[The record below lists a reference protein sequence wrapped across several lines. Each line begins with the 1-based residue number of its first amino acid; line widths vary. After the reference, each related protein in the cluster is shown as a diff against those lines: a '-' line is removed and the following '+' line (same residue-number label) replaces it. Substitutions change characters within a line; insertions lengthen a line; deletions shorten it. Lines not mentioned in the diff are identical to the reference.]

1 MRTRLLFILLIAPC
15 IYAEAGF
22 LAQQAELA
30 WQDRDK
36 PGQTEQAIQLWEQAV
51 RAEPGRGELW
61 VCLTK
66 ACGRAVR
73 HSATSAERKRW
84 ADRAREYGAQAVQK
98 APPSSDAYAAY
109 GEALGQWADAHK
121 GVHSLKS
128 VRQAVDVLK
137 KAVELNSRN
146 AYAHML
152 LASFYRES
160 PGIISVGDKQKA
172 LEEAKLAVE
181 YGPQYAIDHL
191 VLARTL
197 LDLGKKEEGIA
208 QLQIIV
214 DLTPPED
221 AVPETRADQQTARA
235 ILKDL
240 GMAVSSTPC
249 GQAGGYCSD
258 QEHP

>member
-1 MRTRLLFILLIAPC
+1 MTALAV
-15 IYAEAGF
+15 ESGF
-22 LAQQAELA
+22 LAQQADLA
-30 WQDRDK
+30 WQDRAK
-36 PGQTEQAIQLWEQAV
+36 PGQTEQAIQLWVQAV

-61 VCLTK
+61 VHLTK

-73 HSATSAERKRW
+73 HCVTSAERKRW
-84 ADRAREYGAQAVQK
+84 ADRAREYGAQAVQA
-98 APPSSDAYAAY
+98 APQSSDAYAAY

-121 GVHSLKS
+121 GVHSLKY
-128 VRQAVDVLK
+128 VRLAVNSLK
-137 KAVELNSRN
+137 KAVELNPKN

-191 VLARTL
+191 VLARSF
-197 LDLGKKEEGIA
+197 LDVGKKEEGIA
-208 QLQIIV
+208 QLQIMIS
-214 DLTPPED
+214 LTPPED
-221 AVPETRADQQTARA
+221 AVPETHADQETAQA
-235 ILKDL
+235 MLKGL
-240 GMAVSSTPC
+240 GVAVSAIPC

-258 QEHP
+258 QGHP